1 MVFFRFLF
9 NEWSNVIYV
18 VPLGIAICYF
28 TISFLLGGG
37 FHDSDVDAHVDMD
50 AHADIHADVHADVD
64 AHADVHA
71 DGDADAHSHDL
82 IKGDE
87 TEYFSDGDAHHPAD
101 AHIDSPGLMAKIIV
115 FMGVGKV
122 PLSLIWSMFFITWGI
137 SGITCNTL
145 LYVLMGPSIFYKISW
160 FASIPV
166 AFVAAT
172 ALTKGVVLLWI
183 KFLPTHEPT
192 ASKPE
197 DLVGSRGSVISESVT
212 DDYGRARIKDA
223 FGFSLDIFCKR
234 HPTCRKK
241 LKHGDSIIV
250 IDLAPGQNYYSVGP
264 FESE

>member
-37 FHDSDVDAHVDMD
+37 FHDSDADVDAHV
-50 AHADIHADVHADVD
+50 DVD

-71 DGDADAHSHDL
+71 DVHADADVDAEAHGHTL
-82 IKGDE
+82 VQGDE
-87 TEYFSDGDAHHPAD
+87 TEFFSDSDADHHAD

-145 LYVLMGPSIFYKISW
+145 LYVIMGPSIFYKITW
-160 FASIPV
+160 FASIPA

-172 ALTKGVVLLWI
+172 ALTKGIVHLWI

-192 ASKPE
+192 ASKPT
-197 DLVGSRGSVISESVT
+197 DLIGARGSVLSETVT
-212 DDYGRARIKDA
+212 DEYGRARITDS
-223 FGFSLDIFCKR
+223 FGFALDIFCKR

-250 IDLAPGQNYYSVGP
+250 IDLVPGQNYYFVGP